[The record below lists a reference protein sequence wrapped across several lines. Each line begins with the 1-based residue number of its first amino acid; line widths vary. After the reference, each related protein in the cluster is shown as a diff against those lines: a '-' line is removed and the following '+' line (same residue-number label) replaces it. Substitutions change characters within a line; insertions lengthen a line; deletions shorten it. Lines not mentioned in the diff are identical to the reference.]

1 MTAAGHQRVAHA
13 RLLAKHTPF
22 DIADFADDDL
32 CILTLTGVIQG
43 TCTRAVSCHAI
54 VIGKT
59 IEAEFAMSLEE
70 FEELWQAD
78 DVFGPIPD
86 TIEPWLKAEVN
97 IHEPSKSELD
107 HSDVGRTL
115 KRYFFSDDFDFDVE
129 IRFSELALAG
139 HKLAN
144 RWCRG
149 GRLVR
154 DTLRWLELINHSVE
168 HEAITLFSHE
178 VAHLCVS
185 MRARRYTRRDERHM
199 LAALI
204 TRIVEEIKNL

>member
-1 MTAAGHQRVAHA
+1 MTATGQQRVAHA
-13 RLLAKHTPF
+13 QILAKHTPL
-22 DIADFADDDL
+22 DTEDFADDDL

-43 TCTRAVSCHAI
+43 TCVPAVSCHAI

-70 FEELWQAD
+70 FEDLWQAD
-78 DVFGPIPD
+78 DVFGATPD
-86 TIEPWLKAEVN
+86 TIEPWLKAESN
-97 IHEPSKSELD
+97 IREPSKSELD
-107 HSDVGRTL
+107 HSDIGRTL
-115 KRYFFSDDFDFDVE
+115 KHYFFDDDFDFDVE
-129 IRFSELALAG
+129 IRFSKVALAG

-144 RWCRG
+144 QWSRG
-149 GRLVR
+149 GRPVR
-154 DTLRWLELINHSVE
+154 DTLKWLAHINHLVE
-168 HEAITLFSHE
+168 HDGITLFSHE